1 MPCIHCGCP
10 FMRSRSSLQVSTQ
23 LSWQRASMAATSP
36 RSHSLLIIPA
46 STRLMQNAPRNFI
59 VATTLC
65 SALPQAI
72 DGPRPLAD
80 VLDASLDC
88 IVGTWIDV
96 AAQLSP
102 HSSLR
107 LSLALAL
114 ADLGGVLLV
123 HEILDDVVQV
133 GIPPGQQQHV
143 VGLDRGPPRV
153 PAEALQVQRYVL
165 CCRG

>member
-1 MPCIHCGCP
+1 MNKHALH
-10 FMRSRSSLQVSTQ
+10 SLWLPVHEVQVLFSGIDTN
-23 LSWQRASMAATSP
+23 AVAESMTANSP
-36 RSHSLLIIPA
+36 RSHYFLSIPA

-59 VATTLC
+59 VATKLC
-65 SALPQAI
+65 SALPQSI
-72 DGPRPLAD
+72 SGPRPLAD

-133 GIPPGQQQHV
+133 GIPPGQ
-143 VGLDRGPPRV
+143 
-153 PAEALQVQRYVL
+153 
-165 CCRG
+165 